1 MKKHRL
7 RRRYGRFARQLAL
20 GELVTLPVGFKVDGK
35 RLKWA
40 ATARVAHEAHGTPF
54 YGFVWTDPR
63 TGKAHRVWARAS
75 EVVA

>member
-1 MKKHRL
+1 MRARQL
-7 RRRYGRFARQLAL
+7 RRRYGHFARALAL
-20 GELVTLPVGFKVDGK
+20 GEIVTLPVGFNVDGK

-75 EVVA
+75 EVIA